1 MSLKTILSSLTRILF
16 DKIFN
21 INIWDKRAFS
31 NKPKDV
37 TSSIFSTLMRLI
49 SLIILKLVFIRF
61 EI

>member
-1 MSLKTILSSLTRILF
+1 MSLKTILSSLTRILV
-16 DKIFN
+16 DEIFN

-31 NKPKDV
+31 KKPKDV
-37 TSSIFSTLMRLI
+37 TRSIFSTLMTLI